1 MRKHRKSGEAK
12 PPRKIPDVLGAVPPP
27 QKIFAIVGSKILL
40 TTKKMLTNKEGIKTS
55 VRISRDITVTNSGKD
70 TRLPNNVMANRFPT
84 IPVSASRFSN
94 FFVFQ
99 KTSFSAMFLF
109 MRENILSKY

>member
-1 MRKHRKSGEAK
+1 MRKHGS
-12 PPRKIPDVLGAVPPP
+12 LGGVGADPL
-27 QKIFAIVGSKILL
+27 QKIFAILGSKILL

-84 IPVSASRFSN
+84 IPASAGRFSN
-94 FFVFQ
+94 FFVFT
-99 KTSFSAMFLF
+99 KKFIFCDVPVYARKRTF
-109 MRENILSKY
+109 EILKFI